1 LASLTRT
8 KLEHLLAHAIDHRI
22 TADPLDQAIPTLQ
35 IEVRLDHELDT
46 ILSDDDLVSIVE
58 ATSEKGIDNR
68 TVSSLPNG
76 TPLLLEF
83 DVPTGPDFFVFR
95 SKNDWVL
102 ETLRGNRTIPPENI
116 YLADER
122 CYGDADLLS
131 RLRLANER
139 FHILVQI
146 LDDVRSYPIDDG
158 WLIVNKSPII
168 IERSF
173 PDSLIETIVTGNIED
188 PSPLLDFV
196 EREDHQE
203 QRLAILSGVLERFL
217 EHEPVG
223 HRLSYL
229 VERIEIVTM
238 SCRSTFELYL
248 DKFSYDRLRHDIHSS
263 NLEIVASL
271 NRTLTDLR
279 SQVVV
284 MGTFAIALSQFSAG
298 AWIQNAFTLAAIL
311 IGTILYTVILSSQT
325 ESIEDIRDRIERAET
340 DLRTRQKDLFERE
353 FKADFGRLSE
363 RAEAQRKRVGL
374 FQFALWL
381 TFAVAVALFLVVSTQ
396 QPASPSDRPPAE
408 SELGSRL
415 YGPETPPPSIT
426 TPISRCRP
434 LSHGYI
440 ARSLALALRSSDV
453 PV

>member
-1 LASLTRT
+1 MASLTRT

-22 TADPLDQAIPTLQ
+22 TADTLDQSIPTLQ

-68 TVSSLPNG
+68 TISSLPNG

-83 DVPTGPDFFVFR
+83 DVPRGPDFFVFR
-95 SKNDWVL
+95 SKNDWVS
-102 ETLRGNRTIPPENI
+102 ETLRDNRTIPPENI

-122 CYGDADLLS
+122 CYGDADLFSRIRLS
-131 RLRLANER
+131 IDR
-139 FHILVQI
+139 FHILVRI
-146 LDDVRSYPIDDG
+146 LDEVRSYRIDDG

-168 IERSF
+168 IERNVPS
-173 PDSLIETIVTGNIED
+173 SLVETVVAGNVED
-188 PSPLLDFV
+188 PSSLLDFV
-196 EREDHQE
+196 ERDDHQE
-203 QRLAILSGVLERFL
+203 QRLAILSGALERFL

-223 HRLSYL
+223 HRLAYL

-298 AWIQNAFTLAAIL
+298 AWAQNAFTLAAIL
-311 IGTILYTVILSSQT
+311 IGTILYTVILSSQS
-325 ESIEDIRDRIERAET
+325 ESIEDIRHRIERAET

-353 FKADFGRLSE
+353 FRADFVRLSK

-381 TFAVAVALFLVVSTQ
+381 TFAVAAALFLVVSIQ

-408 SELGSRL
+408 SELESRL
-415 YGPETPPPSIT
+415 RGPETPAP
-426 TPISRCRP
+426 
-434 LSHGYI
+434 SHGHSASSL
-440 ARSLALALRSSDV
+440 ARSLRSSGF
-453 PV
+453 PL

>member
-1 LASLTRT
+1 MASLTRT
-8 KLEHLLAHAIDHRI
+8 KLERLLAHATDHRI
-22 TADPLDQAIPTLQ
+22 TTDPLDPALPTLQ
-35 IEVRLDHELDT
+35 MEIRLDHELDT
-46 ILSDDDLVSIVE
+46 IIADDDLVSIAE
-58 ATSEKGIDNR
+58 AASAKGIDNR
-68 TVSSLPNG
+68 TVPSMPSG

-83 DVPTGPDFFVFR
+83 DVPTGPDLFVFQ
-95 SKNDWVL
+95 SKNAWVS
-102 ETLRGNRTIPPENI
+102 ETLRAKRTIPPENI
-116 YLADER
+116 YLVDER

-131 RLRLANER
+131 RLRTAIDR
-139 FHILVQI
+139 FHMLVQI

-173 PDSLIETIVTGNIED
+173 PDSLVETVVTGNVED

-203 QRLAILSGVLERFL
+203 QRLAILSGALERFL

-223 HRLSYL
+223 HRLTYL

-263 NLEIVASL
+263 NLELVASL

-311 IGTILYTVILSSQT
+311 IGTVLYTVILSSQS
-325 ESIEDIRDRIERAET
+325 ESIEDIRHRIERAET

-353 FKADFGRLSE
+353 FKADFARLSD
-363 RAEAQRKRVGL
+363 RAESQRTRVGL

-381 TFAVAVALFLVVSTQ
+381 TFAVAVALFLVVSIQ
-396 QPASPSDRPPAE
+396 RPASHSDLLPAE
-408 SELGSRL
+408 SELESSLGGR
-415 YGPETPPPSIT
+415 ETPSREIT
-426 TPISRCRP
+426 TSISRCSAS
-434 LSHGYI
+434 SHG
-440 ARSLALALRSSDV
+440 SSSGSFTLDLRSSSF
-453 PV
+453 PS